1 MYKKTL
7 TRSFNLLK
15 NNTMYAN
22 EKTSEVLND
31 LIIINNDR
39 MAGYTKAEKE
49 TDSED
54 ADLQSLFRQMI
65 AESRS
70 YVTDLSK
77 YVAAS
82 GDTPTSK
89 TMLSG
94 KIYRA
99 WMDVKATFSGNDRKA
114 ILAACEFGEDAAQQA
129 YDSALSSD
137 AELPT
142 DIRQLIMDQ
151 KTSLR
156 KSHDK
161 IKALRDRQPA

>member
-1 MYKKTL
+1 MYVD
-7 TRSFNLLK
+7 
-15 NNTMYAN
+15 

-31 LIIINNDR
+31 LITINNDR
-39 MAGYTKAEKE
+39 IAGYEKAEKE
-49 TDSED
+49 LKDSD
-54 ADLQSLFRQMI
+54 VDLKTLFGQLT

-77 YVAAS
+77 YVIAS
-82 GDTPTSK
+82 GDEPAEG

-99 WMDVKATFSGNDRKA
+99 WMDVKATFSGKDRKA
-114 ILAACEFGEDAAQQA
+114 ILASCEFGEDAAQKA

-137 AELPT
+137 ANLTTEV
-142 DIRQLIMDQ
+142 RQLIMDQ
-151 KTSLR
+151 KTSLK

-161 IKALRDRQPA
+161 VKALRDKQPA